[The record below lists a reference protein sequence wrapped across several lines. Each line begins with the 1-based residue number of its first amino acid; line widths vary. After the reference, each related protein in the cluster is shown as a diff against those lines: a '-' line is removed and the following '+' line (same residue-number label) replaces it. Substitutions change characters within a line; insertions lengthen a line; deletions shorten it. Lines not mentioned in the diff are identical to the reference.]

1 MRTCIF
7 RHALLGASISDVPTE
22 RGKGSKNT
30 PSNGTDKQY
39 IHFAD
44 KSEYPKFFVDVIYES
59 SLNK

>member
-1 MRTCIF
+1 M
-7 RHALLGASISDVPTE
+7 GASISDVPTE